1 MKTTLPHKKSYE
13 WLTKLSTNVLLTSL
27 LLLTMWMLSY
37 IVVVVGSWLFS
48 TNFYML
54 SAIVLGCGFI
64 YTPHYYGH
72 YSAYKI
78 DEKIHGVETRC
89 RQDETSGIWL
99 YVYYI
104 VLGNLW
110 GDKTYFYVRCGV
122 AAVAIATAWFLNR
135 FYNIALPIGDSYGLY
150 SIILGIVAACYLC
163 ITDVIMTPSED
174 ERYEQ
179 K

>member
-1 MKTTLPHKKSYE
+1 MKTTLPHQKSYE
-13 WLTKLSTNVLLTSL
+13 WLTKMATNVLLTAL
-27 LLLTMWMLSY
+27 VLITMWMLSY
-37 IVVVVGSWLFS
+37 IVVVIGSWLFS

-64 YTPHYYGH
+64 YTPHYYCH

-78 DEKIHGVETRC
+78 DEKIHGVETRR

-110 GDKTYFYVRCGV
+110 GDKAYFYARCGV
-122 AAVAIATAWFLNR
+122 TAIAIATAWLLDR

-150 SIILGIVAACYLC
+150 SIILGIVVSCYLC
-163 ITDVIMTPSED
+163 ITYVIMNPSED
-174 ERYEQ
+174 ELHEQ